1 MSSVGEVEIPKDF
14 NDHLI
19 MEDDGTLDKFKL
31 DSMGSF
37 EVYENEQNTGV
48 YQEEETIYKNQY
60 SNKIYTRFCEVF

>member
-1 MSSVGEVEIPKDF
+1 
-14 NDHLI
+14 